1 MIYPGQNLAS
11 PVNPATQQAANA
23 TTQAGIAQMEDATRN
38 RAIGSQERIAQMRQ
52 QGFRE
57 QRAFDAAQQ
66 QEALNFQRE
75 QKARDRETEE
85 RLARES
91 MQLSRAQFNAEMEYL
106 TATTE
111 GKLAALDKVRG
122 IESEL
127 DSLTADMIA
136 AKASAGKTDEQIAEN
151 LTVAAGRFEEMGNMK
166 AQLEENATRA
176 ANEVVAGIDRQIRDE
191 LSNVRREYAE
201 GARGTFQGQAG
212 LAEGVPASFV
222 AAYVTGNDPMARM
235 IEDQGGTAD
244 RGLIESAL
252 LAGMQIRGTAGLVG
266 EQILQSILDGVLGEE
281 GSVDLGQA
289 AEIRATL
296 DRVTS
301 PEGSRNIVA
310 RSLATQIVNST
321 SSTQSGSGLADQTD
335 VLASVIEGIS
345 SGELDEGEARSRIA
359 AAELDPEMVGTFL
372 HVFGTVARPAAFSE
386 TAASSSLTDREVS
399 AGPDVIR
406 EGSNRFRMFGSR
418 LRGLSSERLFAVR
431 DRINAN
437 RGDLTTAFF
446 AGLEEDDLFG
456 MADGALSDARTS
468 FGEARELQDELAEML
483 ARETQLERSLSRAG
497 RAETLE
503 AELDALRRRAA
514 TMNTTFEEL
523 LR

>member
-23 TTQAGIAQMEDATRN
+23 TTQAGIAQMDDATRN
-38 RAIGSQERIAQMRQ
+38 RAIGAQERIAQMRQ

-57 QRAFDAAQQ
+57 QRAFDATQQ
-66 QEALNFQRE
+66 QEALKFQRE
-75 QKARDRETEE
+75 QKTKDRETEE

-91 MQLSRAQFNAEMEYL
+91 MQLSQAQFNAEMEYL

-111 GKLAALDKVRG
+111 GKLAALEKVRG
-122 IESEL
+122 IEGEL

-136 AKASAGKTDEQIAEN
+136 AKASVGKTDEQIANN
-151 LTVAAGRFEEMGNMK
+151 LTVASDRFEDMGEKK
-166 AQLEENATRA
+166 AQLEALATRA
-176 ANEVVAGIDRQIRDE
+176 ATEVVAGIDRQVRDE
-191 LSNVRREYAE
+191 LANVRREYSE
-201 GARGTFQGQAG
+201 GMV
-212 LAEGVPASFV
+212 EGGATVVSS
-222 AAYVTGNDPMARM
+222 YMTGNDPLLRT
-235 IEDQGGTAD
+235 IQDQGGTSD
-244 RGLIESAL
+244 RGLIESFLYGA
-252 LAGMQIRGTAGLVG
+252 AAFSGTSTLVG
-266 EQILQSILDGVLGEE
+266 ERILQSILDGVLGEE
-281 GSVDLGQA
+281 TTVDLGQA
-289 AEIRATL
+289 AQIRATL

-321 SSTQSGSGLADQTD
+321 SSTQSGSGLVDQTD
-335 VLASVIEGIS
+335 ALASVIEGIS
-345 SGELDEGEARSRIA
+345 SGELDEGEAKSRIA

-386 TAASSSLTDREVS
+386 TSATTSLTDREVS

-406 EGSNRFRMFGSR
+406 EGTNRFRMFGSR
-418 LRGLSSERLFAVR
+418 LRGLSSERLYAVR

-437 RGDLTTAFF
+437 RGDLTTSFF
-446 AGLEEDDLFG
+446 AGLAEDDLFG
-456 MADGALSDARTS
+456 MADGSLSAARTF
-468 FGEARELQDELAEML
+468 FGESRDLQDELAEML

-497 RAETLE
+497 RSETLE
-503 AELDALRRRAA
+503 AELDAHLRRRA
-514 TMNTTFEEL
+514 TMNTTFEDL